1 MIVQFSKW
9 GNSLALRIPA
19 HAMRDIGAMD
29 GTEANLIVE
38 EGKLIVTPIA
48 KKRRHNLDEL
58 LARVTQE
65 NLHDEIFN
73 GPELGS
79 EEW

>member
-19 HAMRDIGAMD
+19 HAMRDIGA
-29 GTEANLIVE
+29 TEGMKADLIVE
-38 EGKLIVTPIA
+38 DGRLVVVPIVE
-48 KKRRHNLDEL
+48 KRRRNLDDL
-58 LARVTQE
+58 LAGVTE
-65 NLHDEIFN
+65 DNLHDEIFE
-73 GPELGS
+73 GPEVGS